1 MLKVLGRANSI
12 NVQKVMW
19 CCGELGVEVER
30 TDIGGPFGGN
40 DQPAYLKLNP
50 NGKIPT
56 LVDGDLVLWE
66 SNAIVRHIAATRG
79 AGTPGAD
86 PWFPDAAA
94 RRAHANQWMDW
105 YLTTLHLPMRV
116 IFQSLIRTA
125 PGERDRNG
133 VADAVVEAA
142 KAWAIVDAHLAA
154 QPYLTGDTPTMGDIP
169 AGASAYRW
177 FTLDIER
184 PDLSN
189 LEAWYARLKARPAYR
204 EHVMLP
210 LT

>member
-19 CCGELGVEVER
+19 CCAELGVEVER

-40 DQPAYLKLNP
+40 DELAYLKLNP

-56 LVDGDLVLWE
+56 IVDGDLVLWE
-66 SNAIVRHIAATRG
+66 SNAIVRHIAGTR
-79 AGTPGAD
+79 GAD
-86 PWFPDAAA
+86 PWFPDDAA

-105 YLTTLHLPMRV
+105 ALSTLHPPMRV
-116 IFQSLIRTA
+116 IFQNLVRTA
-125 PGERDRNG
+125 PEDRDRNG
-133 VADAVVEAA
+133 VADAVLQAA
-142 KAWAIVDAHLAA
+142 EAWAIVDAHLAA
-154 QPYLTGDTPTMGDIP
+154 RPYLTGETPTMGDIP
-169 AGASAYRW
+169 AGAAAHRW
-177 FTLDIER
+177 FTMDIER
-184 PDLSN
+184 PGLAN

-204 EHVMLP
+204 EHVMGR